1 MKRFVALTTV
11 ALLGLGIAAAG
22 CGKKAAT
29 SDTAKEAKSASGAAT
44 PAPAGEVQLAG
55 TLGCGHCVFHVTSEC
70 AACVKTASGEVYVID
85 GVNEQ
90 SPMWEKRMEDGH
102 TITVAGTV
110 VASNEGEPKHIAMK
124 SFELK

>member
-1 MKRFVALTTV
+1 MNRFVAWTTV
-11 ALLGLGIAAAG
+11 ALLGLGIAGAG

-29 SDTAKEAKSASGAAT
+29 SDTAEPKSAAGAAK
-44 PAPAGEVQLAG
+44 PAAGVEVQLAG
-55 TLGCGHCVFHVTSEC
+55 TLGCGHCVFHVTADC

-90 SPMWEKRMEDGH
+90 SPVWEQRLEDGH

-110 VASNEGEPKHIAMK
+110 VDGNDGDPKHIAMK
-124 SFELK
+124 SFDLN